1 MKKNIQFI
9 LFLFGLALTLQ
20 SCDDAQAAD
29 AKAEQPR
36 EVRTAEVTPIAFRET
51 ITGSG
56 RLADREEVRL
66 SFKTGGIIRSIQVDE
81 GDRVRKGQ
89 ELATLELDEIQA
101 ETRKAQLGTEKAQI
115 DLENARLALRL
126 AERDY
131 RNAKGLYQDSVATL
145 EQLENA
151 EVQLD
156 NAKNQLEA
164 AQKGL
169 ALSEQ
174 NQDVANFNLKY
185 SVIKAPA
192 SGTIL
197 MQLAEA
203 GEIVGPG
210 NPVFLLGTQAST
222 KVLRVDVTDREI
234 VQLKEGTYASVTFD
248 AFPGKTFPGI
258 LDELAAQADPRTGT
272 YTVEVAVNPQG
283 ESLLSGLIGE
293 VTLEAG
299 RSQSL
304 LRIPIDA
311 LVRGDGDRA
320 EVFVVEEGKARLK
333 QVHIFKIEG
342 ESLLV
347 QEGLSAGATII
358 TSGVGYL
365 SDGQAVQVIR

>member
-1 MKKNIQFI
+1 MKKYIQYN
-9 LFLFGLALTLQ
+9 LLLLGLALSLQ
-20 SCDDAQAAD
+20 SCGDAQAAD

-36 EVRTAEVTPIAFRET
+36 EVRTVEVALVDYRET

-66 SFKTGGIIRSIQVDE
+66 SFKTGGVIRSILVGE
-81 GDRVRKGQ
+81 GDRVRRGQ

-101 ETRKAQLGTEKAQI
+101 ETRKAQLGIEKAQI
-115 DLENARLALRL
+115 DLENAQLALRL

-164 AQKGL
+164 ARKGL
-169 ALSEQ
+169 ALNEQ
-174 NQDVANFNLKY
+174 NQEVANFNLKY

-192 SGTIL
+192 NGTIL

-203 GEIVGPG
+203 GEITGPG
-210 NPVFLLGTQAST
+210 SPIFILGTQART

-234 VQLKEGTYASVTFD
+234 VQLQKGTEASVTFD
-248 AFPGKTFPGI
+248 AFPGKNFPGTV
-258 LDELAAQADPRTGT
+258 DELAAQADPRTGT
-272 YTVEVAVNPQG
+272 YTIEVAVDPRG
-283 ESLLSGLIGE
+283 EPLLSGLIGE

-299 RSQSL
+299 NSQSL

-320 EVFVVEEGKARLK
+320 EVFVVEEGKARLR
-333 QVHIFKIEG
+333 QVQVFKIEG

-347 QEGLSAGATII
+347 QEGLSRGATVI

-365 SDGQAVQVIR
+365 SDGQAVQPIR

>member
-1 MKKNIQFI
+1 MTKYIQSTLLLFI
-9 LFLFGLALTLQ
+9 MALSLQ
-20 SCDDAQAAD
+20 SCGDAQAAD
-29 AKAEQPR
+29 PKAEQPR
-36 EVRTAEVTPIAFRET
+36 EVRIAEAAPIDYRET

-56 RLADREEVRL
+56 RLADREEIRL
-66 SFKTGGIIRSIQVDE
+66 SFKTGGVIRSVRADP
-81 GDRVRKGQ
+81 GDQVRKGQ

-156 NAKNQLEA
+156 NAKNQLETA
-164 AQKGL
+164 RKGL
-169 ALSEQ
+169 ALSKQ
-174 NQDVANFNLKY
+174 NQEVANFNLKY

-234 VQLKEGTYASVTFD
+234 VQLQEGTRATVTFD
-248 AFPGKTFPGI
+248 AYPGKVFTGQI
-258 LDELAAQADPRTGT
+258 DELAAQADPRTGT
-272 YTVEVAVNPQG
+272 YTVEIAVNTEGQN
-283 ESLLSGLIGE
+283 LLSGLIGK
-293 VTLEAG
+293 VTMEAG
-299 RSQSL
+299 NSQSL

-311 LVRGDGDRA
+311 LVRGDGARA
-320 EVFVVEEGKARLK
+320 EIFVVKERKAHLK
-333 QVHIFKIEG
+333 QVQVFRIEG

-347 QEGLSAGATII
+347 QEGLSASENVII
-358 TSGVGYL
+358 SGVGYL

>member
-1 MKKNIQFI
+1 MNKNIQYS
-9 LFLFGLALTLQ
+9 LLLFGLTLMLQ
-20 SCDDAQAAD
+20 SCGDAQAAD

-36 EVRTAEVTPIAFRET
+36 EVRTAEVAQIDFRET

-66 SFKTGGIIRSIQVDE
+66 SFKTGGVIRSIQVDE

-89 ELATLELDEIQA
+89 QLATLELDEIQA

-174 NQDVANFNLKY
+174 NQEVANFNLKY
-185 SVIKAPA
+185 SVITAPA

-210 NPVFLLGTQAST
+210 NPIFLLGTRAST

-234 VQLKEGTYASVTFD
+234 VQLTKGTSATVSFD
-248 AFPGKTFPGI
+248 AFPGKTFQGTV
-258 LDELAAQADPRTGT
+258 DELAAQADPRTGT
-272 YTVEVAVNPQG
+272 YTVKVAVEPQG

-293 VTLEAG
+293 VNLEAG

-311 LVRGDGDRA
+311 LVRGDGNRA
-320 EVFVVEEGKARLK
+320 EVFVIEAGKATLK
-333 QVHIFKIEG
+333 QVQIFKIEG

-347 QEGLSAGATII
+347 QAGLSAGSTII

-365 SDGQAVQVIR
+365 SDGQAVQVIQ

>member
-1 MKKNIQFI
+1 MKKYIQFT
-9 LFLFGLALTLQ
+9 LLLLALALILQ

-29 AKAEQPR
+29 TKAEQPR
-36 EVRTAEVTPIAFRET
+36 EVRTAEAARVDYRET

-56 RLADREEVRL
+56 RLANREEVRL
-66 SFKTGGIIRSIQVDE
+66 SFKTGGVIQSIQAGE

-89 ELATLELDEIQA
+89 ELATLELDEVQA
-101 ETRKAQLGTEKAQI
+101 EARKAQLGTEKAEI

-151 EVQLD
+151 EVQLE
-156 NAKNQLEA
+156 NAENQLEGA
-164 AQKGL
+164 RKGL
-169 ALSEQ
+169 ALTEQ
-174 NQDVANFNLKY
+174 NQEVANFNLKY

-197 MQLAEA
+197 MQLGEA

-222 KVLRVDVTDREI
+222 KILRVNVTDREI
-234 VQLKEGTYASVTFD
+234 VQLQEGTSATVTFD
-248 AFPGKTFPGI
+248 AYPGKTFVGEVDK
-258 LDELAAQADPRTGT
+258 LGAQADPRTGT
-272 YTVEVAVNPQG
+272 YTVEIAVNAQG
-283 ESLLSGLIGE
+283 QRLLSGLIGE
-293 VTLEAG
+293 VTMEAG
-299 RSQSL
+299 NRQSL

-320 EVFVVEEGKARLK
+320 EIFVVEERKARLK
-333 QVHIFKIEG
+333 RVHIFTIEG
-342 ESLLV
+342 ETLLV
-347 QEGLSAGATII
+347 QKGLSAAENVII
-358 TSGVGYL
+358 SGVGYL
-365 SDGQAVQVIR
+365 SDGQAVRVIR

>member
-1 MKKNIQFI
+1 M
-9 LFLFGLALTLQ
+9 ALSLQ

-29 AKAEQPR
+29 PKAEQPR
-36 EVRTAEVTPIAFRET
+36 EVRIAEAAPIDYRET

-56 RLADREEVRL
+56 RLADREEIRL
-66 SFKTGGIIRSIQVDE
+66 SFKTGGVIRSVWADP
-81 GDRVRKGQ
+81 GDKVRKGQ

-115 DLENARLALRL
+115 DLENAKLALRL

-156 NAKNQLEA
+156 NAKNQLETA
-164 AQKGL
+164 RKGL

-174 NQDVANFNLKY
+174 NQEVANFNLKY

-197 MQLAEA
+197 VQLAEA

-210 NPVFLLGTQAST
+210 NPVFLMGTQAST

-234 VQLKEGTYASVTFD
+234 VQLQEGERATVTFD
-248 AFPGKTFPGI
+248 AYPGKTFTGQI
-258 LDELAAQADPRTGT
+258 DELAAQADPRTGT
-272 YTVEVAVNPQG
+272 YTVEIAVNAQG
-283 ESLLSGLIGE
+283 QNLLSGLIGK
-293 VTLEAG
+293 VTMEAG
-299 RSQSL
+299 NSRSL

-320 EVFVVEEGKARLK
+320 EIFVVKERKARLK
-333 QVHIFKIEG
+333 QVQIFRIEG

-347 QEGLSAGATII
+347 QEGLSASENVII
-358 TSGVGYL
+358 SGVGYL
-365 SDGQAVQVIR
+365 SDGQAIQVIR